1 MVVKPGYK
9 TRCMKKLLPFL
20 LATCFSIN
28 LSAQSNNQVSI
39 GTIDSLQSRILNEQ
53 RKVWIYVPD
62 SWKPGSTQRYPV
74 VYLLDGDGHFFSVV
88 GMIQQ
93 LSQVNGNTICP
104 EMIVVGIPN
113 TDRTRDLTPSHVDAD
128 PPFMDSAFS
137 KTSGGG
143 EKFAAFIRS
152 ELIPHIDSLY
162 PTQPYKMLIGH
173 SFGGLTVMNIVM
185 NHTSMFNS
193 YISIDP
199 SMWWDKMNFLKAT
212 KKQLAEKK
220 FTGTS
225 LYLGIAN
232 TMEEGMNFNTIQKD
246 TSSSSKH
253 IRSIIELDKEIKS
266 RKQNGLKYASKY
278 YGNDDHSSV
287 PLIATYD
294 AMRFIFEKYRFKL
307 SYKDYT
313 DSTSDLA
320 GKFASHYQEV
330 SQLFGY
336 KVLPPENMINGMG
349 YEFLQQKQFA
359 KAGRFF
365 KMNVENYPDS
375 YNVYDSYADYFAAN
389 GDKAKAIEYLK
400 KALAIK
406 ENPDSRSKLNKL
418 ME

>member
-1 MVVKPGYK
+1 
-9 TRCMKKLLPFL
+9 MKKIFPFL
-20 LATCFSIN
+20 LTLTFSLQLAAQNNN
-28 LSAQSNNQVSI
+28 LVSI
-39 GTIDSLQSRILNEQ
+39 GTIDSIQSRILNEQ
-53 RKVWIYVPD
+53 RKVWIYVPS
-62 SWKPGSTQRYPV
+62 SWQPGSTQRYPV

-143 EKFAAFIRS
+143 ENFAAFIQN

-173 SFGGLTVMNIVM
+173 SFGGLTVMNIAM
-185 NHTSMFNS
+185 NHTRMFNS

-232 TMEEGMNFNTIQKD
+232 TMEEGMDFNKVQKD
-246 TSSSSKH
+246 TAVSTKH
-253 IRSIIELDKEIKS
+253 IRSIIELDKELKS
-266 RKQNGLKYASKY
+266 RKQNGLQYASKY

-294 AMRFIFEKYRFKL
+294 AFRFFFEKYRFKL
-307 SYKDYT
+307 SFKDFT
-313 DSTSDLA
+313 DSTADLA
-320 GKFASHYQEV
+320 AQYAKHYQGIT
-330 SQLFGY
+330 QLFGY

-349 YEFLQQKQFA
+349 YEFLQQKQFT

-375 YNVYDSYADYFAAN
+375 YNVNDSYADYFAAI
-389 GDKAKAIEYLK
+389 GDKTKAIEYLK
-400 KALAIK
+400 KALAIH
-406 ENPDSRSKLNKL
+406 ENPDSRNKLNKL
-418 ME
+418 LE